1 MKLVVCL
8 AVLSTLAIG
17 AEEFEVASVKLAQPG
32 KQGVW
37 STGDRVRMLNLT
49 LHELIA
55 TAYDVKDYQVSG
67 PPWISADRFDI
78 IAKISPDVAKLAW
91 NQEFEHVRAM
101 TQTLLADRFKLELH
115 RDSKELPVYALV
127 PAKGGAKLRELGPNP
142 GDMVKTHRSA
152 GHLAAQQMPMVQ
164 LIEILNDILKRPILD
179 ETGIK
184 GIFDITLDWAP
195 DVDTPG
201 AAADTRPSL
210 FTAIQEQLGLKL
222 ESRRSSIPV
231 LVVDRAEKPSE

>member
-1 MKLVVCL
+1 
-8 AVLSTLAIG
+8 
-17 AEEFEVASVKLAQPG
+17 
-32 KQGVW
+32 
-37 STGDRVRMLNLT
+37 
-49 LHELIA
+49 
-55 TAYDVKDYQVSG
+55 
-67 PPWISADRFDI
+67 
-78 IAKISPDVAKLAW
+78 
-91 NQEFEHVRAM
+91 
-101 TQTLLADRFKLELH
+101 
-115 RDSKELPVYALV
+115 
-127 PAKGGAKLRELGPNP
+127 
-142 GDMVKTHRSA
+142 
-152 GHLAAQQMPMVQ
+152 MVQ

-210 FTAIQEQLGLKL
+210 FTAVQEQLGLKL